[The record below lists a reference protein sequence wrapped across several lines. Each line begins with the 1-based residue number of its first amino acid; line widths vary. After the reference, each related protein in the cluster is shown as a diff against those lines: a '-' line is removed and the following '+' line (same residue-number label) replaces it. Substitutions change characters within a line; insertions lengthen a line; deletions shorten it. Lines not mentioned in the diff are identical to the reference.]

1 MNTIRKIIMLSAIW
15 AVQSVKP
22 LDVEATTERAYLQLV
37 EAAHYTDQGQTV
49 RAAAAQKSAERL
61 VQSVFPVGKLVP
73 ASGDCGFR
81 KVAGTYGAKIAMTC
95 LGEVYSFELQTYK
108 QSQKVLATFEAL
120 PIGAEFTG
128 TLKVRPYGLGWH
140 SVHAAADWRDQS
152 YIVIQAVLVE
162 IKVPDDTQEETVT
175 AAAAQ

>member
-1 MNTIRKIIMLSAIW
+1 MRKTILFFALWS
-15 AVQSVKP
+15 VQSVKP
-22 LDVEATTERAYLQLV
+22 IDVETATERAYLQFV
-37 EAAHYTDQGQTV
+37 EAAHYQDQGQTV
-49 RAAAAQKSAERL
+49 RAAQTQKSAERIVL
-61 VQSVFPVGKLVP
+61 SVFPAGKMVMGTP
-73 ASGDCGFR
+73 DCGFR
-81 KVAGTYGAKIAMTC
+81 KVAGLYGPRVAMTC

-108 QSQKVLATFEAL
+108 NNQRVLAAFEAL

-162 IKVPDDTQEETVT
+162 IKIPDDAPDDTVT